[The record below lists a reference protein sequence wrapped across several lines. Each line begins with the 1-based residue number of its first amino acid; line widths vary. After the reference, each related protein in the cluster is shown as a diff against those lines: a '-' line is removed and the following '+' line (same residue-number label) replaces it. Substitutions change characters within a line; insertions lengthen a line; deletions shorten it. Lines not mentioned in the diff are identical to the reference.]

1 MAGKPKGYLATDR
14 DRAEIRRAIKKLDKL
29 HGPHVRNTRDDI
41 YIGSPPRQPGGGG
54 NEPGK
59 FFQITSATQQNGEF
73 KWLYD
78 ATEVRFTDVFIYEVI
93 DSDNVVS
100 LVNTIEVDNTS
111 STSAVQSG
119 INLAT
124 VDITSVER
132 VPDDTIVCCFIRRM
146 FGSEEYWYF
155 TYPNAPTIDCT
166 EA

>member
-1 MAGKPKGYLATDR
+1 MAKPRGYLATDR
-14 DRAEIRRAIKKLDKL
+14 DRAEIRRAIKKLDKI

-41 YIGSPPRQPGGGG
+41 YIGSPPQKPGGGG

-59 FFQITSATQQNGEF
+59 FFKITSATQEVGLF
-73 KWLYD
+73 KWVY
-78 ATEVRFTDVFIYEVI
+78 AASEVRFTSPFESEFI

-100 LVNTIEVDNTS
+100 LINTIEVDNTG

-124 VDITSVER
+124 TDITAVER
-132 VPDDTIVCCFIRRM
+132 VPNDTIVCCFMRRM
-146 FGSEEYWYF
+146 FGSTEYWYF

-166 EA
+166 EV